1 MTTVVGKVQ
10 SVHAGLSG
18 DLGKEAH
25 DSIQLELDGVVGDR
39 HRSFQRETWE
49 RDKQPKGTI
58 RRNERHWSAVSVEE
72 IKHIEREMDLVEPLS
87 AASLGAN
94 LCLEGVPDLSR
105 LPRGSLLKFS
115 SGVEL
120 MVEEYNPP
128 CREMGRKL
136 ASIHTS
142 NSGEPLAETA
152 FSQAAKFSRGVVG
165 VVEVAGV
172 IRAGDDVTVE
182 LYRPPKWLRNSD

>member
-72 IKHIEREMDLVEPLS
+72 INHIEREMDLVEPLS

-115 SGVEL
+115 SG
-120 MVEEYNPP
+120 
-128 CREMGRKL
+128 G
-136 ASIHTS
+136 
-142 NSGEPLAETA
+142 
-152 FSQAAKFSRGVVG
+152 
-165 VVEVAGV
+165 
-172 IRAGDDVTVE
+172 
-182 LYRPPKWLRNSD
+182 